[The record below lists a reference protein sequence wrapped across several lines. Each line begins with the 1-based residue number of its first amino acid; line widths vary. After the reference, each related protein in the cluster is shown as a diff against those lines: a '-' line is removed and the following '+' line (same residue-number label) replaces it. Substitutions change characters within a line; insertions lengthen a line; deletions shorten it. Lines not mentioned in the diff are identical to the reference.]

1 MLEDLAGHTL
11 GQIDKTVVILDV
23 DSTYEAP
30 FEPRLIGDGADDFSR
45 SNPITVT
52 DLDAVTD
59 QASLV
64 TLAPAGSP
72 IPVSS
77 DLPPQLH
84 PLPGTQSRSLIRA
97 RVRVVTVETRRSL
110 APLER
115 LGPLRARGAIRVI
128 RAIRM
133 PGILIGEILMSL
145 GGWAIG
151 GLRIYGSL
159 PPSREL
165 ARPKLRSSGWLPRRD
180 GFQAPLPSRGLPS
193 FEGLGSVP
201 APLEPGFGR
210 LLQVGLQL

>member
-11 GQIDKTVVILDV
+11 GQIDQTVVLLDV

-45 SNPITVT
+45 SHPITVA

-64 TLAPAGSP
+64 TLAPAGTP
-72 IPVSS
+72 IPASS
-77 DLPPQLH
+77 GLPPRLH
-84 PLPGTQSRSLIRA
+84 PLLGTQSRSLIRA

-115 LGPLRARGAIRVI
+115 FGPLRPL
-128 RAIRM
+128 RALRM